1 MYVTTWINGL
11 LISFQE
17 LEKLT
22 QKFSEN
28 VLDATKKFEKLITDK
43 KEIEGLPATALGLA
57 AQTAVSKVLAQ
68 LQNLSSCFFYY
79 FYMLMTSNI
88 VRAMKMLQLKMDLGL
103 SRWMHQAI
111 FLLCNMLETE
121 SSGKKF
127 IVLI

>member
-1 MYVTTWINGL
+1 VYVTTWINGL